1 MVLCGTTSS
10 KRLPALLKKA
20 TIIKTKTKTIAM
32 ILLIAIATIGA
43 IGITIGTVTQSA
55 QAIFGRGFGLMTT
68 IKVMTTA
75 AAMKTQA
82 ATPKVPNP

>member
-20 TIIKTKTKTIAM
+20 TIIKTKTIAM